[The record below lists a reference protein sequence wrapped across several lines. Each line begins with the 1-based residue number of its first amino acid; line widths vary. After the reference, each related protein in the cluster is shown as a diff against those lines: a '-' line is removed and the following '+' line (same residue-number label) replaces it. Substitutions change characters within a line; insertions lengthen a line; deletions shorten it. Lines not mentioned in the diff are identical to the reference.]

1 MSDYSDRR
9 KEFRKNV
16 LTFILVYDLEGQRL
30 LGYLRD
36 LTMNGACISG
46 EKDLAINTELTLSIK
61 LPDDLSGVQAEKLN
75 IPSKVTRCVNA
86 TESPDSYDI
95 GFKFTDLES
104 EEKEIIE
111 KLLER
116 YHFRHQAY

>member
-16 LTFILVYDLEGQRL
+16 LTFILVYDLEGERL

-46 EKDLAINTELTLSIK
+46 EKDLSINMQLTLSIK
-61 LPDDLSGVQAEKLN
+61 LPDDLLGGNLN
-75 IPSKVTRCVNA
+75 IPSKVTRCVNV
-86 TESPDSYDI
+86 TEAPDSYDI
-95 GFKFTDLES
+95 GFEFTDLES
-104 EEKEIIE
+104 EEKEMIE